1 VAAGIVLASWA
12 DRGGTVYDAGDP
24 SSIEGHARLLVNRRV
39 GELVDVLAS
48 EQQGTYTKGSVGRYV
63 ETFFGIEANSEAGPD
78 LPEAGIELKSV
89 PLQGSGRGPYTAKE
103 RTFITAIDYS
113 TVVDQSFDGSPL
125 DLKSR
130 YTLYVFYE
138 WRRDVPI
145 AAFKVLGVLLHER
158 DELDELMLR
167 ELHAHVQQA
176 VRRGRAHE
184 ISEGDTWGVGAA
196 TKDAGGK
203 WVAQPFSPE
212 RARRRAFAYKP
223 AYTTRLWQ
231 LAKHQAAQGAAS
243 LDMPDSLAAFEAEV
257 AALVRPWHG
266 VSVAALKDRFAPD
279 KDPLAKNIVSVLS
292 RRILGSEGHRDVE
305 AFARLGITIRTARV
319 HPESLLPHE
328 DVSFPVFRPE
338 ELVRQEW
345 ESSELLQTV
354 SSLYFM
360 VFTMPPAAPVLGARL
375 LGGFFWRPSTDQLA
389 TMGREWKALRGAFA
403 ASRPEDR
410 PQGSET
416 EILHVRPHARNKDD
430 ILPLPSGRPYVKSS
444 FWLNREFVGALV
456 NKHLG
461 GHAERS

>member
-1 VAAGIVLASWA
+1 
-12 DRGGTVYDAGDP
+12 VYDAGDP
-24 SSIEGHARLLVNRRV
+24 SSIERHARRLVNRRV
-39 GELVDVLAS
+39 GDLVDVLAG
-48 EQQGTYTKGSVGRYV
+48 ERQGTYTKGSVGRYV

-89 PLQGSGRGPYTAKE
+89 PMQRSGRGPYTAKE

-113 TVVDQSFDGSPL
+113 TIADQAFEGSSL
-125 DLKSR
+125 DLKTR
-130 YTLYVFYE
+130 HTLYVFYE
-138 WRRDVPI
+138 WQRDVPI

-167 ELHAHVQQA
+167 ELHTHVRQA
-176 VRRGRAHE
+176 VGAGRAHE

-203 WVAQPFSPE
+203 WVAQPFGSE

-231 LAKHQAAQGAAS
+231 LAKHRAGQDAAS
-243 LDMPDSLAAFEAEV
+243 VEMPDSLAAFEAEV
-257 AALVRPWHG
+257 AALVQPWHG
-266 VSVAALKDRFAPD
+266 VSVAELMDRFASD
-279 KDPLAKNIVSVLS
+279 KNPKAKNIVSVVS
-292 RRILGSEGHRDVE
+292 RRILGSEGRRDVE
-305 AFARLGITIRTARV
+305 AFARLGITIRTVRV
-319 HPESLLPHE
+319 HPELLVPHE
-328 DVSFPVFRPE
+328 DVSFPVFRPQ

-345 ESSELLQTV
+345 ESSDLLQTV

-360 VFTMPPAAPVLGARL
+360 VFTVPPDAPVLDARL

-389 TMGREWKALRGAFA
+389 TMGREWDALKQAFA

-410 PQGSET
+410 PQASET
-416 EILHVRPHARNKDD
+416 EILHVRPHARNRDD
-430 ILPLPSGRPYVKSS
+430 THPLPSGRPYIKSS
-444 FWLNREFVGALV
+444 FWLNRAFVGELV
-456 NKHLG
+456 AEHLG